1 MIKEEYIVI
10 QLKDMCYYDDDFEY
24 APFFVKKDKD
34 FESKYKKL
42 EKLCKNYECF
52 DEIEEFINN
61 NFKKIE
67 FETREI
73 YV

>member
-10 QLKDMCYYDDDFEY
+10 QLKDICYYDDDFVYE
-24 APFFVKKDKD
+24 PFIVKKDKD

-52 DEIEEFINN
+52 YEIEDFINN
-61 NFKKIE
+61 NFEKIE
-67 FETREI
+67 FEKRIVE
-73 YV
+73 V